1 MLVQVIGL
9 FSQLIVVCLIRRA
22 LFMYRYVVFILG
34 LAILA
39 FCCVP
44 SGYVDCNT
52 VFILLGLVG
61 VAGTI
66 SETQNKHAN
75 KDKKE

>member
-1 MLVQVIGL
+1 
-9 FSQLIVVCLIRRA
+9 
-22 LFMYRYVVFILG
+22 MYRYVVFILG